1 MLQTPADLLVFLAAQ
16 LGCAVSDVDIQ
27 LHTDPHKSENGTLRK
42 ILCMLGVQI
51 LCRTSTA
58 RSTIAFRLIAET
70 LWAISAAYFLQSIPT
85 CHAKDLEQHAVQLQV
100 AAN

>member
-1 MLQTPADLLVFLAAQ
+1 MLHTPADLLVFLAAQ
-16 LGCAVSDVDIQ
+16 LGCTIGDVDIQ
-27 LHTDPHKSENGTLRK
+27 LHTDPHKSGKGTLRK
-42 ILCMLGVQI
+42 MFCMLGMLF

-70 LWAISAAYFLQSIPT
+70 LWAISAAYFLHSIQT
-85 CHAKDLEQHAVQLQV
+85 CYAKGLEQHAVQLQV